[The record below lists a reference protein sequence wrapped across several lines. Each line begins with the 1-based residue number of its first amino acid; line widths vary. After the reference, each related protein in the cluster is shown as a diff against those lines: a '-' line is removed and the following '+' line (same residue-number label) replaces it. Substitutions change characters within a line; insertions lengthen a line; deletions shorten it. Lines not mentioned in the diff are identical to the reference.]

1 VLARLLVYRPHK
13 QSNEKARML
22 IAFRIDVP
30 SPVEKHRK
38 RNLAAQC
45 SREPSLSRNDQQLL
59 NVERV
64 SPAAAPSEPSVSIEF
79 NSTEIAQP

>member
-1 VLARLLVYRPHK
+1 MFLHPLK
-13 QSNEKARML
+13 NTSQFSGSML
-22 IAFRIDVP
+22 
-30 SPVEKHRK
+30 
-38 RNLAAQC
+38 
-45 SREPSLSRNDQQLL
+45 REPSLSRNDQQLL